1 MMADTDTDRDHA
13 TTYEPEHRPDDDA
26 IVYRRRDDGGA

>member
-1 MMADTDTDRDHA
+1 MMADYA

-26 IVYRRRDDGGA
+26 IVYRHRDGGA